1 MTYKV
6 VITPVAQR
14 NIEEAI
20 VYYKNNA
27 SDKVAT
33 LFLQDFKLTINA
45 IQKVKYFNFFFENF
59 RGKPLKKF
67 PFIVFYTLD
76 ESSKIIMIKAV
87 FNTNQDT
94 SKYPKN
100 K

>member
-6 VITPVAQR
+6 VITSVAQS
-14 NIEEAI
+14 NIEKAI
-20 VYYKNNA
+20 VYYKNNV
-27 SDKVAT
+27 SVKVAS
-33 LFLQDFKLTINA
+33 LFLQDFKHTINA
-45 IQKVKYFNFFFENF
+45 IQKVKYFNFFFDHF

-87 FNTNQDT
+87 FNTNHDT
-94 SKYPKN
+94 NKYPKN